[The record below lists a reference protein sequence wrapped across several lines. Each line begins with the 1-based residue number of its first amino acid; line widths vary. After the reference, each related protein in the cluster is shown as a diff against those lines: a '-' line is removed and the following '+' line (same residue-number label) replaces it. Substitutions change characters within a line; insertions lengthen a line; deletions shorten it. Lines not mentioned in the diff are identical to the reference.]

1 MQPLSNTKNIKY
13 MDIHQ
18 KLCEWYKLHQR
29 DLPWRK
35 TQDPYRIWLS
45 EIILQQTRVQQGL
58 PYYIDF
64 IRHYPRVENLANAT
78 EDEVLRHWQGL
89 GYYSRARHMHR
100 TAKIISDKHQGR
112 FPDSYEGLLQLQ
124 GIGPYTAA
132 AIASFAYN
140 LPHAVVDGNVYRVL
154 SRLYDVDINILDSK
168 ARKIFQTLA
177 EKTMKPQEAALF
189 NQAIM
194 EFGALQCVPKQPHCE
209 DCPLQEH
216 CLALAHQH
224 VAERPVRIK
233 KMERKKRYLH
243 YIFCFTE
250 QETWI
255 YQRQDKDIWQGLW
268 EFPLFEEDRLYAWE
282 ELLDKHPD
290 IVQALAGQDIVA
302 YPWIDCSHQLT
313 HQQLQ
318 ARFFP
323 LKLNGDASRLK
334 QAYRKIALSDLDT
347 YAFSR
352 LSLKFLERFDF

>member
-1 MQPLSNTKNIKY
+1 

-18 KLCEWYKLHQR
+18 KLCKWYGLNQR

-35 TQDPYRIWLS
+35 TRDPYKIWLS

-64 IRHYPRVENLANAT
+64 ITHYPSVKELADAH

-89 GYYSRARHMHR
+89 GYYSRARNLHR
-100 TAKIISDKHQGR
+100 TAKIIAYELGGH
-112 FPDSYEGLLQLQ
+112 FPDSYEGLLKLK

-154 SRLYDVDINILDSK
+154 SRLYDIDINILDNK
-168 ARKIFQTLA
+168 ARKVFQTLA
-177 EKTMKPQEAALF
+177 EESMHPQEAATF

-194 EFGALQCVPKQPHCE
+194 EFGALQCTAAQPHCE
-209 DCPLQEH
+209 DCPLQDH
-216 CLALAHQH
+216 CLALAHQS

-233 KMERKKRYLH
+233 NNERKHRYLH
-243 YIFCFTE
+243 YLFFYNE
-250 QETWI
+250 QHCWI
-255 YQRQDKDIWQGLW
+255 YQRTQKDIWQGLW
-268 EFPLFEEDRLYAWE
+268 EFPLYEEEKTCEWQELAERHPELQRLQETESLHHRA
-282 ELLDKHPD
+282 
-290 IVQALAGQDIVA
+290 
-302 YPWIDCSHQLT
+302 IDCSHQLT

-323 LKLNGDASRLK
+323 IKLQKEEDFLSEK
-334 QAYRKIALSDLDT
+334 YQKIALSELDT

-352 LSLKFLERFDF
+352 LSLKFLDKFNF